1 MAEMTTAEK
10 LSKVYEGVE
19 RVEGLNEEL
28 EKTLY
33 GTDTGG
39 KSFYDAFWDAYQDN
53 GNRTHYNTA
62 FAGYGWTDE
71 TFKPKYDIKPTDA
84 NRLFSHTA
92 ITDLKAALEKAGV
105 VFDLSKATSAVYL
118 FESGSL
124 THIPEINTT
133 SLSDLQYFIYSVI
146 NLVTVDKVILKND
159 GSQTF
164 GAQSFGTLLNL
175 EEIRF
180 EGVIGKNGFNMNR
193 STKLSKA
200 SITSIINAL
209 STTTS
214 GLTVTLSKVAVNTA
228 FETSAGAN
236 NGEQSAEWLALKAT
250 KSNWEISLV

>member
-1 MAEMTTAEK
+1 MSIAEK
-10 LSKVYEGVE
+10 LQTIAENEQRVYEA
-19 RVEGLNEEL
+19 
-28 EKTLY
+28 
-33 GTDTGG
+33 G
-39 KSFYDAFWDAYQDN
+39 KKAEYDEFWDVYQEN
-53 GNRTHYNTA
+53 GNRTNYNTA

-71 TFKPKYDIKPTDA
+71 TFKPKYDIKPTSA
-84 NRLFSHTA
+84 NRLFSYTA
-92 ITDLKAALEKAGV
+92 ITDLKEALEKAGV
-105 VFDLSKATSAVYL
+105 VLDLSKVTSAVYL

-133 SLSDLQYFIYSVI
+133 SLSDLQYFIYSAL

-164 GAQSFGTLLNL
+164 GAQSFGALLNL

-200 SITSIINAL
+200 SIESIINHL

-214 GLTVTLSKVAVNTA
+214 GLTVTLSKTA
-228 FETSAGAN
+228 KEAAFTDEEWEAL
-236 NGEQSAEWLALKAT
+236 EQTKKNWTIYLA
-250 KSNWEISLV
+250 

>member
-1 MAEMTTAEK
+1 MTTSERLEK
-10 LSKVYEGVE
+10 VVAGVSKTKD
-19 RVEGLNEEL
+19 LNAEL
-28 EKTLY
+28 EKSLY

-39 KSFYDAFWDAYQDN
+39 KSYYDEFWDAYQDN
-53 GNRTHYNTA
+53 GNRTNYNTA
-62 FAGYGWTDE
+62 FAGHGWTDE
-71 TFKPKYDIKPTDA
+71 TFKPTYDIKPTSA

-105 VFDLSKATSAVYL
+105 IFDLSKVTSATYP
-118 FESGSL
+118 FEYCSL

-133 SLSDLQYFIYSVI
+133 SLSDLQYFIYSAI
-146 NLVTVDKVILKND
+146 DLVTVDKVILKND

-164 GAQSFGTLLNL
+164 GEQSFGALLNL

-200 SITSIINAL
+200 SIENIINHL

-214 GLTVTLSKVAVNTA
+214 GLTVTLSKAAVNTA
-228 FETSAGAN
+228 FTTE
-236 NGEQSAEWLALKAT
+236 EWNALIAT
-250 KSNWEISLV
+250 KTNWTISLV

>member
-1 MAEMTTAEK
+1 VIDMTTSERLEK
-10 LSKVYEGVE
+10 VVAGVSKTKD
-19 RVEGLNEEL
+19 LNAEL
-28 EKTLY
+28 EKSLY

-39 KSFYDAFWDAYQDN
+39 KSYYDEFWDVYQDN

-105 VFDLSKATSAVYL
+105 VFDLSKATSAIYL
-118 FESGSL
+118 FEYCSL

-133 SLSDLQYFIYSVI
+133 SLSDLQYFIYSAI
-146 NLVTVDKVILKND
+146 DLVTVDKVILKND

-164 GAQSFGTLLNL
+164 GAQSFGSLLNL

-180 EGVIGKNGFNMNR
+180 EGVIGKNGFNMKG

-214 GLTVTLSKVAVNTA
+214 GLTVTLSKAAVNTA
-228 FETSAGAN
+228 FTTE
-236 NGEQSAEWLALKAT
+236 EWNALIAT
-250 KSNWEISLV
+250 KTNWTISLV